1 MTHLSV
7 SILAVDDDP
16 ALLQLLKQYL
26 TGLGHVLAACGSA
39 QEALALFRA
48 NPQGYSLVLV
58 DLTMP
63 DMSGRELLFELL
75 NLNPGLRVLLLSGYP
90 FDVSGLP
97 EQVRPQ
103 VGFLQKPFLPKAL
116 AEAIQKLVGD
126 R

>member
-26 TGLGHVLAACGSA
+26 TGIGHSLVACGSA

-90 FDVSGLP
+90 FDLSGLP
-97 EQVRPQ
+97 DRVRPQ

-116 AEAIQKLVGD
+116 AEAIQDLVGG